1 MDTPA
6 GHIPVLLAETL
17 EGLALVP
24 GATAIDCT
32 LGGAGHAAAILAAT
46 APDGRLLGLDAD
58 PAAIARGH
66 DRLAQYGARV
76 SLRQTS
82 FRHLAQVA
90 QEAGFTGV
98 QAILLDL
105 GISSFQLAEEQRGF
119 SFLTAGP
126 LDMRMDPQADLTA
139 ETIVNH
145 WPQEELADLIFQYGE
160 EPRSRR
166 IARAIT
172 EARPLHT
179 TQELA
184 DVVSRAV
191 GGQRGQRLHP
201 ATRTFQAL
209 RIAVND
215 ELGALEAVL
224 PQAVALLAPGGRL
237 AVIAFH
243 SLEDRIV
250 KRFLQRETRDCICD
264 LNDEGLRPAR
274 LARGACTCGHH
285 ATLHAVTRKPI
296 QPAEAEVAG
305 NPRSRSAKLRIAER
319 VTSG

>member
-1 MDTPA
+1 MNSPA
-6 GHIPVLLAETL
+6 GHVPVLLEETL
-17 EGLALVP
+17 RGLALVP
-24 GATAIDCT
+24 GAAAIDCT

-58 PAAIARGH
+58 PAAIARGRE
-66 DRLAQYGARV
+66 RLAQYGARV
-76 SLRQTS
+76 ILRQTS
-82 FRHLAQVA
+82 FRHLEEAA
-90 QEAGFTGV
+90 REAGFTGV

-105 GISSFQLAEEQRGF
+105 GISSYQLDEGERGF
-119 SFLTAGP
+119 SFLALGP
-126 LDMRMDPQADLTA
+126 LDMRMDPQAELTA
-139 ETIVNH
+139 GEIVNN

-166 IARAIT
+166 IARAIVA
-172 EARPLHT
+172 ARPLHT

-184 DVVSRAV
+184 DVVSRAI
-191 GGQRGQRLHP
+191 GGQRGHRLHP

-215 ELGALEAVL
+215 ELGALAAVL
-224 PQAVALLAPGGRL
+224 PQAVELLAPGGRL

-250 KRFLQRETRDCICD
+250 KRFIQRETRDCICD
-264 LNDEGLRPAR
+264 LDEEGSRPAR
-274 LARGACTCGHH
+274 LTRTVCTCGHR
-285 ATLHAVTRKPI
+285 ATLHAVTRKPV
-296 QPAEAEVAG
+296 QPDEREVVA